1 MLGVSLAL
9 LVSAAMLGAAC
20 SDSATTPAQTPTPT
34 PTFDELSQTAK
45 RVSWEELYRN
55 NETYLDE
62 LVYLKG
68 EVLQVIADGNSDRY
82 ELRVAV
88 AEADGGYDF
97 AEVVFVRYEGT
108 ERLLEDDVVEIV
120 GNVEGLHTYFSLGGP
135 QTIPEITDAKIR
147 RSGAATITP
156 LPTFT
161 PEPIDVAQSSSSA
174 TAATSDA
181 TPASI
186 NTPLPTFTPESTSVP
201 TTTPEPTATPLPT
214 NTPAP
219 TATPE
224 PTNTATPTPTH
235 TPVPVGSTRHNPIP
249 FGDPITTSDGFSL
262 WIEYLIDNATQT
274 VLDEDPDTEL
284 PAGHQFLKIRIKVKN
299 NAAETRR
306 FGDWWRLYVVG
317 ASSIA
322 YELSP
327 VVDALDP
334 FDRSRKMFQGGE
346 LSGNIYYIVKSSDID
361 TLVMYDEQGGDRLF
375 WVLPPSS
382 TVASEPTHTPHPT
395 HTPEPTHTPHPT
407 FTPEPTATPTPIP
420 IGASEDN
427 PIPYRDKGLLTNTDN
442 FYLRVVSVFQGK
454 RADALFSNAPKL
466 DADFTRVAIRIKV
479 QNDGARA
486 DNYAATRIRAFG
498 LKSKQSYTDWWRFDD
513 SNYCGS
519 GLEADWSSYEDIAP
533 GSSQTGNICFVA
545 PKFDAGALLLVDDG
559 GRNGS
564 YEDWRYWKLR

>member
-1 MLGVSLAL
+1 MWQALAAISVLVCAAALISVVIGSACKTWNALKRKSAMFGVSLAL
-9 LVSAAMLGAAC
+9 LASASMLGSAC
-20 SDSATTPAQTPTPT
+20 GDSATTPAQTPTPT

-45 RVSWEELYRN
+45 RVSWEDLYRN

-68 EVLQVIADGNSDRY
+68 EVIQVVADGNSDRY

-97 AEVVFVRYEGT
+97 AEVVFVRYEGA

-120 GNVEGLHTYFSLGGP
+120 GNVEGLRTYFSLGGP

-156 LPTFT
+156 LHTFT

-201 TTTPEPTATPLPT
+201 TATPEPTATPLPT

-219 TATPE
+219 KATPE

-249 FGDPITTSDGFSL
+249 FGDPILTSDGFSI
-262 WIEYLIDNATQT
+262 WIEDVVDNATQM
-274 VLDEDPDTEL
+274 VLEEDPNEEL
-284 PAGHQFLKIRIKVKN
+284 LEGHQFIKVRIKVKN

-327 VVDALDP
+327 VVGALDP

-361 TLVMYDEQGGDRLF
+361 TLVMYDEQGGERLF
-375 WVLPPSS
+375 WALPPSS
-382 TVASEPTHTPHPT
+382 TGTSEATHTPAPTHTPTPTHTPHPT
-395 HTPEPTHTPHPT
+395 HTPEPTATPT
-407 FTPEPTATPTPIP
+407 LIPTATPVP

-442 FYLRVVSVFQGK
+442 FYLRVVSVSQGS
-454 RADALFSNAPKL
+454 RADALFSDAPEL
-466 DADFTRVAIRIKV
+466 DADFTRVAVRIKV
-479 QNDGARA
+479 QNDGTRA
-486 DNYAATRIRAFG
+486 DNYAAGI
-498 LKSKQSYTDWWRFDD
+498 L
-513 SNYCGS
+513 S
-519 GLEADWSSYEDIAP
+519 GEWY
-533 GSSQTGNICFVA
+533 
-545 PKFDAGALLLVDDG
+545 
-559 GRNGS
+559 
-564 YEDWRYWKLR
+564 